1 MKQQG
6 FTLVELLITIAII
19 GVLAAVAVPQYTLYT
34 DRAAYSEVKLA
45 ASPFKQGIVICGAI
59 EQTMANCNTAG
70 QNGVPAGFAA
80 GSNPSPLVDSVTVGT
95 PNGGN
100 AATQVDIVVTPN
112 AAQGIAAT
120 DTYTLTGTMPAG
132 GGVITWAETC
142 ARAELC

>member
-19 GVLAAVAVPQYTLYT
+19 GVLAAVAVPQYNLYT

-59 EQTMANCNTAG
+59 QQTMANCNTAN
-70 QNGVPAGFAA
+70 QNGVPANIAA
-80 GSNPSPLVDSVTVGT
+80 DSDPSTLVDSVTVGAGT
-95 PNGGN
+95 DNN
-100 AATQVDIVVTPN
+100 TQVDILVTPN
-112 AAQGIAAT
+112 AVQGITAN

-132 GGVITWAETC
+132 GGVITWVESC
-142 ARAELC
+142 GGRAELC

>member
-19 GVLAAVAVPQYTLYT
+19 GVLAAVAVPQYNLYT

-59 EQTMANCNTAG
+59 QQTMANCNTANL
-70 QNGVPAGFAA
+70 NGVPANIAA
-80 GSNPSPLVDSVTVGT
+80 NSSPSTLVNSVTVGAG
-95 PNGGN
+95 PNST
-100 AATQVDIVVTPN
+100 TQVDILVTPN
-112 AAQGIAAT
+112 AAQGIVAT
-120 DTYTLTGTMPAG
+120 DTYTLRGTMPAG